1 MESSESIT
9 DVDWTIPTAV
19 VFGNEH
25 KGVSEEAL
33 RLADLNIIIPMSGM
47 VESFNISVAAAL
59 TLFHVARDRVRRM
72 GSHGDLTEEQ
82 VMTLQAV
89 TLNESWDSF
98 VLVFFTSSFFLKK
111 GNLMLSV
118 MAIPFSSTLSLSY
131 VLKGV
136 P

>member
-25 KGVSEEAL
+25 RGVSEEAL
-33 RLADLNIIIPMSGM
+33 RLSDLNIIIPMSGM

-59 TLFHVARDRVRRM
+59 TLFHVSRDRIRRM

-82 VMTLQAV
+82 ATILQAV
-89 TLNESWDSF
+89 TLNQSWDA
-98 VLVFFTSSFFLKK
+98 FFCR
-111 GNLMLSV
+111 
-118 MAIPFSSTLSLSY
+118 
-131 VLKGV
+131 
-136 P
+136 